1 MSVAT
6 DTPPSVFIPDRAR
19 RVDGAVSGRGRQ
31 GRAHLRLV
39 SNGPRPTA
47 PVTEPSS
54 RGGETRLALTPS
66 SRPSKASPLPLP
78 LPLPQPRPLRL
89 TRRGKV
95 AAVLAVALLGGLLL
109 LVAHWSAPSAATPS
123 RAAQSGVVTVEPGDT
138 LWSIAQQI
146 APQRD
151 PRVVVAQLRADNQ
164 LTDVSLA
171 PGQTLRVG

>member
-1 MSVAT
+1 VA
-6 DTPPSVFIPDRAR
+6 
-19 RVDGAVSGRGRQ
+19 
-31 GRAHLRLV
+31 
-39 SNGPRPTA
+39 
-47 PVTEPSS
+47 EPSW
-54 RGGETRLALTPS
+54 RGGETQLVLTAS
-66 SRPSKASPLPLP
+66 SRPPKALPLP
-78 LPLPQPRPLRL
+78 SPRPLRL

-109 LVAHWSAPSAATPS
+109 LVAHWSAPSAAMPS
-123 RAAQSGVVTVEPGDT
+123 RAAQAGVVTVEPGDT
-138 LWSIAQQI
+138 LWSIAEQI